1 MGKVKYN
8 IYCGKIGKYII
19 NSDKGEQNRIE
30 QNRIGKYKYFL
41 TSNLP

>member
-8 IYCGKIGKYII
+8 IYIYIYCGKVGKYII

-30 QNRIGKYKYFL
+30 QVNISIF
-41 TSNLP
+41 